1 MPGTMNGGGTIIG
14 LGRRWSDHRDFPVGE
29 QPTAGVELTTTLTQA
44 ELLAALGISKRTMRS
59 KQRGD
64 ILKTLV
70 AEGVLLSTGQ
80 PNPQHP
86 KVAAI
91 STRSKLTSSE

>member
-1 MPGTMNGGGTIIG
+1 MNGGGTIIG
-14 LGRRWSDHRDFPVGE
+14 PGRRWSDHHDFPVGE
-29 QPTAGVELTTTLTQA
+29 QPNAESTTSLAQA
-44 ELLAALGISKRTMRS
+44 ELFAALGISKGMMRS

-80 PNPQHP
+80 PNPEHP
-86 KVAAI
+86 KVVAI
-91 STRSKLTSSE
+91 SRQMKSTSSE